1 MSIFERVPEEI
12 PGVCAREIGHRKQVP
27 CLIFVAKELQGHRG
41 EQAWRKI
48 RQVGR
53 LREAHD
59 HCIGA
64 FFVDTRVT
72 LVVIVRNPFDLRNN
86 TLSVGRLEPLEWHL
100 V

>member
-1 MSIFERVPEEI
+1 VSIFERVSEEI
-12 PGVCAREIGHRKQVP
+12 PGVRAREIGHRKQVP

-72 LVVIVRNPFDLRNN
+72 LVVIVRNPFNLRNN
-86 TLSVGRLEPLEWHL
+86 TLSVGRLQPLEWHL